1 MNHRFTVA
9 QIVLLAAWLGA
20 VGLFGGIVAPAAF
33 AALPSRSLAGAVV
46 GRVLPAIFVGGMLL
60 GLFVTTAAL
69 LGGRAIGR
77 SLLGA
82 ALVLSCAISHLV
94 IGARIDG
101 LRRAIGPSLD
111 ALAPGDSRRLMF
123 GKLHALSV
131 AGLGIGTL
139 AAAAALWLAV
149 VALRRELLPRAVHY

>member
-1 MNHRFTVA
+1 MTGRFTVA

-20 VGLFGGIVAPAAF
+20 VGLFAGIVAPAAF

-60 GLFVTTAAL
+60 GLFVFSVAL
-69 LGGRAIGR
+69 VGRRSVGR
-77 SLLGA
+77 SLLGVT
-82 ALVLSCAISHLV
+82 LVLSCAISHLV
-94 IGARIDG
+94 IGARIDD
-101 LRRAIGPSLD
+101 LRQAIGPSLE
-111 ALAPGDSRRLMF
+111 ALAPGDPRRLSF

-139 AAAAALWLAV
+139 AAAATLWLAV
-149 VALRRELLPRAVHY
+149 VALRREQSTPGVQH